1 MDNFDKDIFTL
12 DDVTNIV
19 FFSSG
24 DFGIPTLKALIEDK
38 RYNIKGIVTSND
50 KVVYNDKRILDIAKE
65 NGIPYCIPSNEE
77 ELYHFLEPIKDTES
91 EFGNNLYYCV
101 ISYKKLSDRILSLVE
116 GRAMNVH
123 ASILPFLRG
132 AAPINWAI
140 RLGFKQTG
148 LTAFRLS
155 DKIDCGDIIRWTFV
169 DMDVDE
175 TYDSLF
181 LKLSDKCVDFTM
193 GSLNMFR
200 IISITGTGEGHQPNI
215 GVKSDILVAPKITLK
230 YWDGWLS
237 LSMIEISRLFRSTS
251 YGLPCKLYVID
262 SDKNKPC
269 DVFNAK
275 IWNYEFIPNLGKKAA
290 YLLATGELS
299 HFLHHFLLGKQ
310 KTSQGAPYFLTK
322 QLRIFFPEIVKN
334 RLFRICII
342 HHRFMLI
349 KISPLYIWTECEASP

>member
-1 MDNFDKDIFTL
+1 MEINIDKDLFAFGDNNII
-12 DDVTNIV
+12 NIV

-65 NGIPYCIPSNEE
+65 NSIPYCIPSNEE

-251 YGLPCKLYVID
+251 NGLPCKLYIIER
-262 SDKNKPC
+262 DKTEPC
-269 DVFNAK
+269 AVFDAK
-275 IWNYEFIPNLGKKAA
+275 IWDYEFIPNLEEGSEGVNWYPTECDGKHYIRVAFGDQVEKVMSIKEIQLSGKKKM
-290 YLLATGELS
+290 GVEE
-299 HFLHHFLLGKQ
+299 FLRGFKY
-310 KTSQGAPYFLTK
+310 TRNNEDNYRLT
-322 QLRIFFPEIVKN
+322 ISSN
-334 RLFRICII
+334 
-342 HHRFMLI
+342 LI
-349 KISPLYIWTECEASP
+349 D

>member
-1 MDNFDKDIFTL
+1 MDNFDKDIFTF

-65 NGIPYCIPSNEE
+65 NSIPYCIPSNEE

-155 DKIDCGDIIRWTFV
+155 DKIDCGDIISSIFV
-169 DMDVDE
+169 DIDVDE

-181 LKLSDKCVDFTM
+181 VKLSYKCVDFTM

-251 YGLPCKLYVID
+251 NGLPCKLYVID

-275 IWNYEFIPNLGKKAA
+275 IWNYEFIPNLEEGSEGVNWYPTECDGKHYIRVAFGYQVEKVMSIKEIQLSGKKKM
-290 YLLATGELS
+290 GVEE
-299 HFLHHFLLGKQ
+299 FLRGFKYTRNNEDNYRLVI
-310 KTSQGAPYFLTK
+310 SSNLTD
-322 QLRIFFPEIVKN
+322 
-334 RLFRICII
+334 
-342 HHRFMLI
+342 
-349 KISPLYIWTECEASP
+349 